1 MIICL
6 GFHICVGLLVR
17 QFQRAHSEAVLRLE
31 KKKEKKREK
40 KNGEKN
46 QLGNSLKEA
55 RGGGNTKYLRLKTCF
70 QEYRYQYYKQKYDNK
85 QHRTTRHRTTGPPP

>member
-31 KKKEKKREK
+31 KKKKKKGKRK
-40 KNGEKN
+40 MGRKIN
-46 QLGNSLKEA
+46 
-55 RGGGNTKYLRLKTCF
+55 
-70 QEYRYQYYKQKYDNK
+70 
-85 QHRTTRHRTTGPPP
+85 

>member
-31 KKKEKKREK
+31 KKKRKKKGKEKW
-40 KNGEKN
+40 GEKSTRK
-46 QLGNSLKEA
+46 LVE
-55 RGGGNTKYLRLKTCF
+55 RGEGRGEHKIFET
-70 QEYRYQYYKQKYDNK
+70 
-85 QHRTTRHRTTGPPP
+85 